1 MSNATVYMYS
11 PAASSSTYFK
21 FDKETRVIN
30 THANMIIICLNTGV
44 FMRFSQIFNSYT
56 SLREMMTVHVR
67 RQIMRTFWQIRT
79 STSGW
84 NNYRDLLFEF
94 DWQHMVLYCR
104 TTVKTIL
111 PPIKQSTEA
120 IFLKLDTTCV
130 GRRLF

>member
-1 MSNATVYMYS
+1 MGDKLWLTSKNSQCQILFTYS
-11 PAASSSTYFK
+11 PPQLAPLHISSLT
-21 FDKETRVIN
+21 KETRVLN
-30 THANMIIICLNTGV
+30 TRADMIIICLNTGV

-67 RQIMRTFWQIRT
+67 KQIMRTFWQIRT

-104 TTVKTIL
+104 TIVKTIL
-111 PPIKQSTEA
+111 PPIK
-120 IFLKLDTTCV
+120 
-130 GRRLF
+130 